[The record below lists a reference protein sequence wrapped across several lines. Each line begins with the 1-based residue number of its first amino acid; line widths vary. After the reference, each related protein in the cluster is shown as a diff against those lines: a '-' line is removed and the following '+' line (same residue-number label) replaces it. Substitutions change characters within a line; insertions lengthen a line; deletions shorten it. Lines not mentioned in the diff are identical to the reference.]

1 MFSVPLHDL
10 TTMSPRHF
18 HRRAVIRTGV
28 FAATALLT
36 SRSRAA
42 AESRWISA
50 LGCAGTIERAEF
62 LKAQGAGFITAGT
75 KDLLMPDQPDAEF
88 TARLAQAKASP
99 LPVLA
104 CNGFIPAQGFACLGP
119 EANHPAVLAWAETAL
134 SRLAKVGGKIMVMGS
149 SKSRRLPDGWPL
161 DRADAQYAE
170 LLAKLGPI
178 AAKHGVTIAVEQL
191 QPKECNFLNHL
202 GRAAGLIRR
211 AAHPNVRL
219 LADLFH
225 MAQVG
230 DSPDELRKALDVLV
244 HVEIAEKEKRSYP
257 GVMGDDFRPFL
268 RVLREGGY
276 RGAINIEASGTDDQ
290 IANAFTELARQ
301 VGEVP

>member
-1 MFSVPLHDL
+1 MFPASLIDT
-10 TTMSPRHF
+10 TTMSHQHF
-18 HRRAVIRTGV
+18 HRRAVLRTST
-28 FAATALLT
+28 FAAVSLLAP
-36 SRSRAA
+36 RSHATGT
-42 AESRWISA
+42 SRWISA
-50 LGCAGTIERAEF
+50 FGCAGSIDRAAF
-62 LKAQGAGFITAGT
+62 LKAQGAGFITAST
-75 KDLLMPDQPDAEF
+75 KDLLMPDQPEAVF

-119 EANHPAVLAWAETAL
+119 EANHPAILAWAETAL
-134 SRLAKVGGKIMVMGS
+134 SRLARVGGKIMVMGS
-149 SKSRRLPDGWPL
+149 SKSRHLPDGWPL

-178 AAKHGVTIAVEQL
+178 AAKHGITIAVEQL
-191 QPKECNFLNHL
+191 QPQECNFLNHL
-202 GRAAGLIRR
+202 GRTAGLIRR
-211 AAHPNVRL
+211 AGHPNVRL

-225 MAQVG
+225 MARVE
-230 DSPDELRKALDVLV
+230 DTPDELRKALDVLV

-276 RGAINIEASGTDDQ
+276 HGAINIEASGTDDQ

-301 VGEVP
+301 VAEV